1 MLVDP
6 KKTNYETG
14 LPIQI
19 ASKPVLYT
27 KDALMIP
34 LLTALSYLGEPASAV
49 LLSRKERLLKTKS
62 FRLLAID

>member
-6 KKTNYETG
+6 KKTNYGPG

-19 ASKPVLYT
+19 ASKTVLYT
-27 KDALMIP
+27 KGTLMLP

-49 LLSRKERLLKTKS
+49 LLSRKERLLMTKS